1 MAYRKYKTEEE
12 RIEVKNRKARE
23 YMRAKRGL
31 SSRDKFINKHK
42 KVIINEKD
50 GFKTIIETM
59 VRILLDVVIINM
71 QVNYKYIQD
80 VDWSRY
86 RRAIGDTINAW
97 LSAQDVWDKKNKIVI
112 YEFPETNPYYQGI
125 YRCFNFQIYLK
136 RDDTS
141 DDNWKRLLTTITP
154 ILEPL
159 KEIIKNTASED
170 GIVITHRY
178 SYNPKMRGEGL
189 ALEVNDSGI
198 GTIDASEP

>member
-59 VRILLDVVIINM
+59 D
-71 QVNYKYIQD
+71 
-80 VDWSRY
+80 

-112 YEFPETNPYYQGI
+112 YEFPETIPYYQGI